1 MDSLRTLADFRA
13 EEAEAAAENERLY
26 DLLEKYKNSIEN
38 RDA

>member
-13 EEAEAAAENERLY
+13 QEQEAAEENERLY
-26 DLLEKYKNSIEN
+26 NLISKYKSSIGN